1 MTTYA
6 APPISPGYAPPPTDE
21 LPPIPAARGPRRG
34 ALTGAVTA
42 FAVTAGAAVF
52 SAVMLAR
59 PAPAALHTVIMPPSA
74 PTYSA
79 AEVTAA
85 TTTACD
91 AWSVAGE
98 AMERASNV
106 AADAPSSW
114 DDPQTRE
121 AHGYEARTAL
131 IESAYLE
138 ASIHPATPPGLRS
151 AIHDYLVATF
161 DQEDA
166 TMHKMGS
173 QVDAAVD
180 RGDIAVGKVNAACG
194 LG

>member
-1 MTTYA
+1 MF
-6 APPISPGYAPPPTDE
+6 
-21 LPPIPAARGPRRG
+21 
-34 ALTGAVTA
+34 GAVTA
-42 FAVTAGAAVF
+42 FAVAAGAAVF

-59 PAPAALHTVIMPPSA
+59 PAPAAVHTVIMPPSA
-74 PTYSA
+74 PIYSA
-79 AEVTAA
+79 TEVTAA
-85 TTTACD
+85 TATACD

-98 AMERASNV
+98 AMARASNV

-121 AHGYEARTAL
+121 THGYEARTAL
-131 IESAYLE
+131 IEGAYLE
-138 ASIHPATPPGLRS
+138 ASIQPAAPAELRS
-151 AIHDYLVATF
+151 AIHDFLVATF

-173 QVDAAVD
+173 QVDAAVG
-180 RGDIAVGKVNAACG
+180 RGNIAVGKVNAACG